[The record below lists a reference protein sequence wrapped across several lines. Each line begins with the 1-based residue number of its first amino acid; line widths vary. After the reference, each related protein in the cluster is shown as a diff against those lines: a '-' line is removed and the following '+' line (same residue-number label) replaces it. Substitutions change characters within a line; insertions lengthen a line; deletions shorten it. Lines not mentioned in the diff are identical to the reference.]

1 MNVKLS
7 EISAVRGDARRK
19 IDVAIARQQAHGRA
33 MFDYE
38 ASAELFFGHPG
49 VRSRSKV
56 GYRRFPHAST
66 AVLFAVEQL
75 APAMLNGT
83 FLEVNENRFNAAE
96 IRSLYEHEDFP
107 LVRKTGR

>member
-1 MNVKLS
+1 
-7 EISAVRGDARRK
+7 
-19 IDVAIARQQAHGRA
+19 

-49 VRSRSKV
+49 MRSRSKV

-66 AVLFAVEQL
+66 AVQFAVEQL

-96 IRSLYEHEDFP
+96 IRSLYEHQDFP
-107 LVRKTGR
+107 LARKTGQ